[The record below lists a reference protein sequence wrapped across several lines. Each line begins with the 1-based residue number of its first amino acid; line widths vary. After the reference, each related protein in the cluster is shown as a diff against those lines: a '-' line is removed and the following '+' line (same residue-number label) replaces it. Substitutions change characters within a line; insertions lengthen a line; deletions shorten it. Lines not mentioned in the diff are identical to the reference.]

1 MVLTI
6 PDLPNL
12 QRGVVPTCLAFA
24 FFFFFKKKVRPR
36 YARKLKTK
44 RQDSHLSSLLPFS
57 SCLVQKA
64 QEHDLERSGKRRM
77 HRQIGPLNLLAPL
90 KLLKLAM
97 IPHDRRTDIPCL
109 PRSLV
114 TTPRLLAR
122 IVARQGV
129 APAQMEAP
137 SPPRTR
143 RCRRHAGGAVVQ
155 ASGLLGRDGA
165 VSAHL
170 ARGDAEGF
178 VAEDVRGEEVDDAE
192 DEGEDAGADD
202 DAPGGGAEG
211 FLGRGG
217 FVEVA
222 EDGDAED
229 DHEGSESDEAGG
241 GGEERPVGGDVGA
254 EDGEFGY
261 D

>member
-1 MVLTI
+1 M
-6 PDLPNL
+6 P
-12 QRGVVPTCLAFA
+12 
-24 FFFFFKKKVRPR
+24 
-36 YARKLKTK
+36 
-44 RQDSHLSSLLPFS
+44 SSRSP
-57 SCLVQKA
+57 KNN
-64 QEHDLERSGKRRM
+64 DLERSGKRRM

-90 KLLKLAM
+90 ELLKLAM
-97 IPHDRRTDIPCL
+97 VPHHGRTDIPCL
-109 PRSLV
+109 PRSLL

-122 IVARQGV
+122 IVTRQGI

-137 SPPRTR
+137 SPPRTH
-143 RCRRHAGGAVVQ
+143 RCGRHAGGAVVQ
-155 ASGLLGRDGA
+155 ASALLGRDGA

-170 ARGDAEGF
+170 AGCDAERF
-178 VAEDVRGEEVDDAE
+178 VAEDVGGEEVDDAE

-229 DHEGSESDEAGG
+229 DH
-241 GGEERPVGGDVGA
+241 
-254 EDGEFGY
+254 
-261 D
+261 